1 MRKLVSLSN
10 YMITKYIG
18 KNIFKCEMYGK
29 QSKLMFQWEAMLTD
43 IKMVVCH
50 KCAKRESGKK
60 HLHEL
65 EKMMEKHNA
74 KR

>member
-10 YMITKYIG
+10 YMITRYIG
-18 KNIFKCEMYGK
+18 KNLFECEMCGK
-29 QSKLMFQWEAMLTD
+29 RSKLMFQWEAMLTG

-60 HLHEL
+60 YVHKL
-65 EKMMEKHNA
+65 EEMMEKHNA
-74 KR
+74 K

>member
-1 MRKLVSLSN
+1 MRRLVSLSN

-18 KNIFKCEMYGK
+18 KNIFKCEMCGK
-29 QSKLMFQWEAMLTD
+29 QSKLMFQWEGMLTD

-65 EKMMEKHNA
+65 EEMMEKHNA
-74 KR
+74 KK

>member
-1 MRKLVSLSN
+1 
-10 YMITKYIG
+10 MITKYIG
-18 KNIFKCEMYGK
+18 KNIFKCEMCGK
-29 QSKLMFQWEAMLTD
+29 QSKLMFQWEGMLTD

-65 EKMMEKHNA
+65 EEMMELYPD
-74 KR
+74 